1 MSNDILD
8 DIIVGDIGMFGL
20 YWPWDPKEKVQERV
34 RKNVG
39 MWQLFSPTNVALYA
53 IILGTYAYLIP
64 ALRSQKKMDEYAG
77 KAQSAVKTGVRK
89 SAVVAKKG
97 AGVAAKAG
105 KTAITKGMI

>member
-1 MSNDILD
+1 MSNLLD

-77 KAQSAVKTGVRK
+77 KAQAAVKTGAKK
-89 SAVVAKKG
+89 SVDVAKSG
-97 AGVAAKAG
+97 AKAG
-105 KTAITKGMI
+105 VTAGKLAITKGMI